1 VNLKAFGQNVYRSRM
16 ALKMSQEQFA
26 EAINVSRTYLQTIE
40 AGKGNPTIQVV
51 DRIKKACKCS
61 WDDILGKL

>member
-1 VNLKAFGQNVYRSRM
+1 M

-40 AGKGNPTIQVV
+40 AGRGNPTIQVI

-61 WDDILGKL
+61 WDDILGKP